1 MPFKFDLITTDP
13 TGARRGRVTTPHG
26 EILTPF
32 FMPVGTKAAV
42 KALTPEELR
51 ALGAQIVLSNTYH
64 LYLRPGHKVIEEL
77 GGLHAFMNW
86 SGPIL
91 TDSGGYQVFSLGRL
105 SKIDEAGV
113 RFSSHLDGT
122 PLTLTPESAIEIQDS
137 LGADIIMVLDECTPH
152 PATHDYARESMER
165 THRWALRCKEAHAG
179 TVDKRGPDKY
189 QALFGIVQGSMYPDL
204 RRDSARAIIDIGFD
218 GYAIGG
224 LSVGEEK
231 AQMREVCALTA
242 SELPADSPRY
252 LMGVGTPE
260 DLVAS
265 VEAGVDMFDCVMPT
279 RNARN
284 GTLFTSRG
292 KLGIKNA
299 LFERDNRPLDSE
311 CGCYTCANY
320 SRAYLRH
327 LYISGE
333 MLSSRLNTI
342 HNLHYYAGLMA
353 GMREAIKAGEFAG
366 FKRRFKARLEEGVK

>member
-13 TGARRGRVTTPHG
+13 TGARAGRVTTPHG
-26 EILTPF
+26 EIETPF

-64 LYLRPGHKVIEEL
+64 LYLRPGHKVIEAL
-77 GGLHAFMNW
+77 GGLHGFMNW
-86 SGPIL
+86 NGPIL
-91 TDSGGYQVFSLGRL
+91 TDSGGYQVFSLGKL

-122 PLTLTPESAIEIQDS
+122 PLVLTPESAMEIQES

-179 TVDKRGPDKY
+179 AERANY

-204 RRDSARAIIDIGFD
+204 RVESAKAIIDIGFD

-231 AQMREVCALTA
+231 AQMREMCALTA
-242 SELPADSPRY
+242 AELPADSPRY

-265 VEAGVDMFDCVMPT
+265 VEAGIDMFDCVMPT

-299 LFERDNRPLDSE
+299 LFERDNGPLDSE
-311 CGCYTCANY
+311 CSCYTCANY

-327 LYISGE
+327 LFIAGE

-342 HNLHYYAGLMA
+342 HNLHYYTGLMA
-353 GMREAIKAGEFAG
+353 SMRQAIKAGEFAG
-366 FKRRFKARLEEGVK
+366 FKSKFLARLEEGVK